1 MLINR
6 HNYEEFFL
14 LYVDNELNV
23 AERKA
28 VEDFVQ
34 QNPDLEEELV
44 MMMQSVLR
52 PDRNIVFG
60 NKESLLKN
68 KPANGL
74 VNESNY
80 EEYFVLYGDNELS
93 NEEKDLVEQ
102 FVYKHPR
109 YQAEFE
115 LIQQARFIP
124 EHAALYPD
132 KNELYRTEGDH
143 RVIPFGWWKIAA
155 AAIVVLFLGVAA
167 WYMTRDGV
175 DNTDKPSFV
184 NVDSTGKTAP
194 ENKEQMAH
202 AEKEVK
208 LPGAA
213 VKEDKEEKKS
223 IEAKTPAEDLRMN
236 TVGVKKQKNNK
247 KKSNIPDSIHVT
259 PIGNDNYAENNN
271 KPVKVAPRA
280 VNPVVIGTLPTQPQN
295 IDMTSLTASN
305 DPGTALNNAKPA
317 KEVVYFV
324 EDPIAGSNA
333 SLDKKPVRS
342 LLRKVKGLFET
353 KEDNNDPDREN
364 KKGISIAA
372 FEIALK

>member
-1 MLINR
+1 MYCNMLINR

-102 FVYKHPR
+102 FVYKHPQYR
-109 YQAEFE
+109 AEFE

-143 RVIPFGWWKIAA
+143 RVIPF
-155 AAIVVLFLGVAA
+155 
-167 WYMTRDGV
+167 
-175 DNTDKPSFV
+175 
-184 NVDSTGKTAP
+184 
-194 ENKEQMAH
+194 
-202 AEKEVK
+202 
-208 LPGAA
+208 
-213 VKEDKEEKKS
+213 
-223 IEAKTPAEDLRMN
+223 
-236 TVGVKKQKNNK
+236 
-247 KKSNIPDSIHVT
+247 
-259 PIGNDNYAENNN
+259 
-271 KPVKVAPRA
+271 
-280 VNPVVIGTLPTQPQN
+280 
-295 IDMTSLTASN
+295 
-305 DPGTALNNAKPA
+305 
-317 KEVVYFV
+317 
-324 EDPIAGSNA
+324 
-333 SLDKKPVRS
+333 
-342 LLRKVKGLFET
+342 
-353 KEDNNDPDREN
+353 
-364 KKGISIAA
+364 
-372 FEIALK
+372 

>member
-14 LYVDNELNV
+14 LYVDNELTV

-28 VEDFVQ
+28 VEDFVH

-102 FVYKHPR
+102 FVYKHPQ

-124 EHAALYPD
+124 EHATLYPD

-143 RVIPFGWWKIAA
+143 RVIPIGWWKIAV
-155 AAIVVLFLGVAA
+155 AAIVVLFLGVTA
-167 WYMTRDGV
+167 WYMTNNGNDGTIIPDVAKV
-175 DNTDKPSFV
+175 D
-184 NVDSTGKTAP
+184 TATNL
-194 ENKEQMAH
+194 EKVANKEQVAD
-202 AEKEVK
+202 ANKVK
-208 LPGAA
+208 QPDVA
-213 VKEDKEEKKS
+213 VKEEKKS
-223 IEAKTPAEDLRMN
+223 IEVKSPAEDLKN
-236 TVGVKKQKNNK
+236 NLVGVKKEKNIK

-259 PIGNDNYAENNN
+259 PIGNDNYVENN
-271 KPVKVAPRA
+271 KPVKVAPRT
-280 VNPVVIGTLPTQPQN
+280 VNPVVIETLPTQPQN
-295 IDMTSLTASN
+295 IDVTSLTASN
-305 DPGTALNNAKPA
+305 DPGTTLNNPKPA

-324 EDPIAGSNA
+324 EDPIAGSSA
-333 SLDKKPVRS
+333 SLDKKRS
-342 LLRKVKGLFET
+342 LFRKVKGLFES
-353 KEDNNDPDREN
+353 KEDNNDPEREN

>member
-1 MLINR
+1 MNINR
-6 HNYEEFFL
+6 YNYEEFFL
-14 LYVDNELNV
+14 LYVDNELTV

-68 KPANGL
+68 KSANGL

-93 NEEKDLVEQ
+93 NKEKDLVEQ
-102 FVYKHPR
+102 FVYKHPQ

-124 EHAALYPD
+124 EHATLYPD

-155 AAIVVLFLGVAA
+155 AAIVILMLGLAA
-167 WYMTRDGV
+167 WYMTSDKT
-175 DNTDKPSFV
+175 DNSTTPGYAT
-184 NVDSTGKTAP
+184 VDSIKNTAP
-194 ENKEQMAH
+194 ENKEQMAGV
-202 AEKEVK
+202 KDEVK
-208 LPGAA
+208 QPDVA
-213 VKEDKEEKKS
+213 VKKDKEEKKS
-223 IEAKTPAEDLRMN
+223 VEIKSPVED
-236 TVGVKKQKNNK
+236 VKNNVAINQKEKNIK
-247 KKSNIPDSIHVT
+247 KKSNIPVT
-259 PIGNDNYAENNN
+259 PNVTQESIKESVVQAPERKTVNQVVVQQVPNDTIN
-271 KPVKVAPRA
+271 VSSV
-280 VNPVVIGTLPTQPQN
+280 
-295 IDMTSLTASN
+295 TASTN
-305 DPGTALNNAKPA
+305 PNPATALTNMKQA
-317 KEVVYFV
+317 KEVVYFI
-324 EDPIAGSNA
+324 EDPIEESTA
-333 SLDKKPVRS
+333 SSDKKPKRS
-342 LLRKVKGLFET
+342 LLRKVKGLFESRV
-353 KEDNNDPDREN
+353 DNNDPEREN

-372 FEIALK
+372 FEFALK